1 MAYIEEFL
9 EFLAIPSISALP
21 EHKPDIIKAAQ
32 WLRDRM
38 IRAGI
43 EDVQIITGKGHPVV
57 FGKKNAQAMDSS
69 KAPTVLIYGH
79 YDTQP
84 ADPLDEWHSPPFEPQ
99 IRDGKIYARGA
110 ADDKGGVFPAILA
123 AEEAIEDNSLPVNL
137 KFLFEG
143 EEEIGSPALKTLLE
157 ENKGLFEC
165 DIVLSVDGGMYSK
178 DIPSITTGCRGLAAI
193 QIEVSGPSTD
203 VHSGGH
209 GGAIHNPIHALAEIL
224 SVLKDKEGR
233 ILVEGFYDN
242 VAEISDE
249 ERTKFSEVPFDEDAY
264 RTRVGVPALFGEPE
278 YSLIERMWAR
288 PTLDANGIWGGFQ
301 GEGVKTIIPA
311 KAGCKITCRLVP
323 DQDPDQICNA
333 LDNHIRNHTPKGV
346 GVNVTIFPGNS
357 KPYVVPDGHPV
368 LPVLAGVLEDLYG
381 HKPVNVRLGGTLP
394 IARAFLDILGTYLFF
409 FAMSSPD
416 ANAHGPNEFIR
427 IEEFER
433 LRKGLRVLW
442 AKYASSFEN

>member
-1 MAYIEEFL
+1 MGYIEEFL
-9 EFLAIPSISALP
+9 EFLDIPSISALP

-38 IRAGI
+38 ICAGI
-43 EDVQIITGKGHPVV
+43 EYVQIITGKGHPVV
-57 FGKKNAQAMDSS
+57 FGKKNAQAIDSS

-123 AEEAIEDNSLPVNL
+123 AQEAIEDNSLPVNL

-157 ENKGLFEC
+157 ENKGLLEC

-193 QIEVSGPSTD
+193 QIEVSGPGTD

-209 GGAIHNPIHALAEIL
+209 GGAINNPIHALAEIL

-242 VAEISDE
+242 VAEISDG
-249 ERTKFSEVPFDEDAY
+249 ERKKFSEVPFDEDGY

-333 LDNHIRNHTPKGV
+333 LDNHIKKHTPKGV

-357 KPYVVPDGHPV
+357 KPYIVPDGHPV

-433 LRKGLRVLW
+433 LRRGLRVFW
-442 AKYASSFEN
+442 TKYAASFDN